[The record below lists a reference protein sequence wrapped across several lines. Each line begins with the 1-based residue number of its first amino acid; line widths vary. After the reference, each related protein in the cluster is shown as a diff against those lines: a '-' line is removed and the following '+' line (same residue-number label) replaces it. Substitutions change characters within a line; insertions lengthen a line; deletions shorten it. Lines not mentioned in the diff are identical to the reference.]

1 MIHFALGVAAFLFIC
16 WLIGAGITLLVG
28 AFKQG
33 GVDCGCVTLV
43 VVVVFALFLIVM
55 FA

>member
-16 WLIGAGITLLVG
+16 WLVLAGIGVVAR
-28 AFKQG
+28 AFEEG
-33 GVDCGCVTLV
+33 GGCCGCITLV
-43 VVVVFALFLIVM
+43 AVVLFALFLLAM